1 MQKHLTGAK
10 LQSLDIIWPKV
21 THNFNL
27 KDYNEKVRGKEVKNL
42 GRIGKYII
50 LNLDNK
56 LIAVHLR
63 MTGKLY
69 VQPKSFDNKKH
80 TSAIFS
86 LDSGKDLIFEDT
98 RKFGRIYLYNDSSYL
113 DSKIGIEPLSKEFNY
128 NWLSSGLKKKQRKI
142 KPLLLDQSFIAG
154 LGNIYTDEAL
164 WRAKIHPESISNA
177 IPNNNVK
184 KLAVAIKKVLSD
196 SINSGGTTIRDYT
209 YDFSYVGNYAVNLKA
224 YGKEKESC
232 TRCKKYIIKTRIAQR
247 GTYICT
253 HCQKIY

>member
-1 MQKHLTGAK
+1 MQG
-10 LQSLDIIWPKV
+10 LDIIWPKV
-21 THNFNL
+21 AHNFNL
-27 KDYNEKVRGKEVKNL
+27 KEYNQKVKGKEIKNL
-42 GRIGKYII
+42 SRIGKYII
-50 LNLDNK
+50 INLEDK
-56 LIAVHLR
+56 LLAVHLR

-69 VQPKSFDNKKH
+69 VQPKSFDKKKH

-113 DSKIGIEPLSKEFNY
+113 DSKIGIEPLSNEFNFK
-128 NWLSSGLKKKQRKI
+128 WLSNGLKKKQRKI

-164 WRAKIHPESISNA
+164 WRAKIHPESTSSA
-177 IPNNNVK
+177 IPTKNVK
-184 KLAVAIKKVLSD
+184 KLAVAIKKVLTD

-209 YDFSYVGNYAVNLKA
+209 YDFSYVGNYAINLKA

-232 TRCKKYIIKTRIAQR
+232 TRCKKDIIKSRIAQR

-253 HCQKIY
+253 QCQTIY

>member
-69 VQPKSFDNKKH
+69 VQPKSFDKKKH
-80 TSAIFS
+80 TMIESEKLEELQS
-86 LDSGKDLIFEDT
+86 LINFRLIE
-98 RKFGRIYLYNDSSYL
+98 
-113 DSKIGIEPLSKEFNY
+113 
-128 NWLSSGLKKKQRKI
+128 
-142 KPLLLDQSFIAG
+142 LDQT
-154 LGNIYTDEAL
+154 N
-164 WRAKIHPESISNA
+164 
-177 IPNNNVK
+177 
-184 KLAVAIKKVLSD
+184 LSA
-196 SINSGGTTIRDYT
+196 
-209 YDFSYVGNYAVNLKA
+209 F
-224 YGKEKESC
+224 GK
-232 TRCKKYIIKTRIAQR
+232 RMFL
-247 GTYICT
+247 
-253 HCQKIY
+253 